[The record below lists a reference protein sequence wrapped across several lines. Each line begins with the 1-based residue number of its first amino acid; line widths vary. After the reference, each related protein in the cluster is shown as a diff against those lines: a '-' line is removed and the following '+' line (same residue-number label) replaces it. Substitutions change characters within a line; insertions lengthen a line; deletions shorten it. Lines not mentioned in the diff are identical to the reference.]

1 MSGIFEQQVARID
14 ALENAVRQ
22 LIQMAQAA
30 PVTKP
35 ADPFGGLGGTTAS
48 PPPPPPVEVTPAM
61 LQAVV
66 EPLIANE
73 TAKGELVAHLQA
85 MGIEGLPQ
93 ARPDQYPE
101 LYRRFNE
108 VKAKYAGATAAASTP
123 SII

>member
-22 LIQMAQAA
+22 LIQIAQAA

-35 ADPFGGLGGTTAS
+35 ADPFGGLGGTTAVVA
-48 PPPPPPVEVTPAM
+48 PVEVTPAM

-108 VKAKYAGATAAASTP
+108 VKAKYAGATAATSTP